1 MARSF
6 ARTGALPPPKSLTED
21 EQLVLDQVEPGVGED
36 ELAVLAN
43 LSLSEVYFV
52 LTRLEQLGL
61 VVAEQAAD
69 DDGSVPWLEGEFPL
83 ATVGAAAETYLPR
96 DTGLRA
102 PAPLSRMGMPAANS
116 DAPKT
121 PAKPSTGPLHHGPS
135 RVMRP
140 LERPTL
146 SNFDL
151 AKELAKLT
159 QPIEAEEIELP
170 TTDDRIT
177 SVPPPLSL
185 GGELVIDDEVEIV
198 PEADRPTLPP
208 PTHIDDGDLPPET
221 MAALSSVQMRTAHA
235 LYVTEYAQLPLP
247 ERLHYAQE
255 GASDTLLALSFD
267 GNPQILRAL
276 LAHPYF
282 GVEHARIAARS
293 HGSKEGLEAIAKNRA
308 FAEDAE
314 VRDALF
320 ANPNTSEAAIE
331 ALLSNRPLVDVYPWT
346 TDARA
351 PERTKAIVRNRFRE
365 LFRVRGGDERAETI
379 LATEGAALTLLGGIA
394 LDART
399 SQVLAMQSTL
409 SPTLL
414 ANLARFPGAPPSLV
428 THLAG
433 LPSARTNP
441 AIRSLLLAHPNLS
454 EARKKTL

>member
-21 EQLVLDQVEPGVGED
+21 EQLVLDEVQPGVGED
-36 ELAVLAN
+36 ELAVLTN
-43 LSLSEVYFV
+43 LTLSEVYFV

-83 ATVGAAAETYLPR
+83 ATVGEAAQTYLPR
-96 DTGLRA
+96 DSALRA
-102 PAPLSRMGMPAANS
+102 PAPLSRMGMPAVTSTQAT
-116 DAPKT
+116 T
-121 PAKPSTGPLHHGPS
+121 PVKVTTGPGRL
-135 RVMRP
+135 MRP

-146 SNFDL
+146 STFDL

-159 QPIEAEEIELP
+159 EPLEAEEIELP
-170 TTDDRIT
+170 TTDERIT
-177 SVPPPLSL
+177 SIPPPVSL

-208 PTHIDDGDLPPET
+208 PTHIDEGDLPPET
-221 MAALSSVQMRTAHA
+221 MGALSSVQMRTAHA

-255 GASDTLLALSFD
+255 GANDTLLALSFD

-282 GVEHARIAARS
+282 AVEHARIAARS
-293 HGSKEGLEAIAKNRA
+293 HGSKEGLEAIARNPV
-308 FAEDAE
+308 FGEDTE

-320 ANPNTSEAAIE
+320 ANPNTSEAAID
-331 ALLSNRPLVDVYPWT
+331 ALLSKRPLVDAYPWT

-365 LFRVRGGDERAETI
+365 LFRLRGGDERAETI

-399 SQVLAMQSTL
+399 SQLLTMQTGL
-409 SPTLL
+409 SLTLL

-441 AIRSLLLAHPNLS
+441 AIRALLMAHPNLS
-454 EARKKTL
+454 EARKKSL

>member
-21 EQLVLDQVEPGVGED
+21 EQLVLDEVQPGVGED

-69 DDGSVPWLEGEFPL
+69 DDGAVPWLGGEFPL
-83 ATVGAAAETYLPR
+83 ATVGEAAQTYVPR
-96 DTGLRA
+96 DSGPRA
-102 PAPLSRMGMPAANS
+102 PAPLSRMGMPAITS
-116 DAPKT
+116 GAPAATT
-121 PAKPSTGPLHHGPS
+121 PSKVTTGPGRP
-135 RVMRP
+135 MRP

-159 QPIEAEEIELP
+159 QPMEAEEIELP

-177 SVPPPLSL
+177 SIPPPVSL

-208 PTHIDDGDLPPET
+208 PHIEEGDLPPET
-221 MAALSSVQMRTAHA
+221 MAALSSVQMRAAHA

-293 HGSKEGLEAIAKNRA
+293 HGSKEGLEAIARNPV
-308 FAEDAE
+308 FGEDAE

-320 ANPNTSEAAIE
+320 ANPNTSEAAID
-331 ALLSNRPLVDVYPWT
+331 ALLVTRPLVDAYPWT

-351 PERTKAIVRNRFRE
+351 PERTKAIVRNRFSE
-365 LFRVRGGDERAETI
+365 LFRLCGGDERAATI

-399 SQVLAMQSTL
+399 SQLLTMQTGL
-409 SPTLL
+409 SLTLL

-441 AIRSLLLAHPNLS
+441 TIRALLIAHPNLS
-454 EARKKTL
+454 EARKKSL